1 MNQPSINITFSELG
15 VTAIERGQRGI
26 VAMILKSDET
36 TSQGG
41 FSFTKA
47 TEIPSTFDKDG
58 AEQIRLAFIGYDNPP
73 SKVVGFVLPATD
85 YAYTTATTTNGDN
98 PVTNGWYELV
108 GEEYALSTD
117 TIAKAGVTYYAENE
131 GEYTAVSDVNY
142 ATSPAASGFYE
153 IVSGEYALS
162 QDTYPVE
169 GKTYYS
175 RSSTKV
181 NVTDYTPAYGY
192 LATTKF
198 NYLVVPTASTD
209 GTTAS
214 IVAFI
219 KDMRADYNLVKA
231 VLPNANADHEA
242 IINVTTPQFIEGD
255 TIYTTEQYC
264 ARIAGIIAG
273 TGLTHSATFA
283 PLNELDDCTRLSRGD
298 ADDAADKGQF
308 VALWDGEKVK
318 MGRAIN
324 SLVTTSQGKGTQFQ
338 KIRIVDAMDMIGTD
352 IRKTCEDSYIGKYAN
367 TYSNKLSLI
376 AAIGGYFDGLV
387 LDTVIAGYDINID
400 IDANENYLKSR
411 GIDTSDMSDD
421 ELKRANT
428 GSHVF
433 LVATLSMVDAIE
445 DITLPIT
452 I

>member
-15 VTAIERGQRGI
+15 TTAIARGERGVI
-26 VAMILKSDET
+26 AMILKSDEE

-41 FSFTKA
+41 FSFSKA
-47 TEIPSTFDKDG
+47 SEVPSTFFKDG
-58 AEQIRLAFIGYDNPP
+58 AEQIRLAFVGYDNPP
-73 SKVVGFVLPATD
+73 SKVIGFVLPATN
-85 YAYTTATTTNGDN
+85 YTYTVATTTNGDN
-98 PVTNGWYELV
+98 PTSEGWYELV
-108 GEEYALSTD
+108 GEDYVLSTD
-117 TIAKAGVTYYAENE
+117 TIAKSGVTYYSENE
-131 GEYTAVSDVNY
+131 GTYEAVASVNY
-142 ATSPAASGFYE
+142 ATNPVASSLYE
-153 IVSGEYALS
+153 IVSGEYVAS
-162 QDTYPVE
+162 ADTYPVT
-169 GKTYYS
+169 GKTYYTQS
-175 RSSTKV
+175 GTRV
-181 NVTDYTPAYGY
+181 NVTDYTPAYEY
-192 LATTKF
+192 LSATKF
-198 NYLVVPTASTD
+198 NYLVVPTAATD
-209 GTTAS
+209 GTTSS
-214 IVAFI
+214 IVAFVREMRGDYKLI
-219 KDMRADYNLVKA
+219 KAILPNVNADY
-231 VLPNANADHEA
+231 EA

-264 ARIAGIIAG
+264 SRIAGIIAG

-283 PLNELDDCTRLSRGD
+283 PLNELDDCTHLSRT
-298 ADDAADKGQF
+298 AADSAANNGQF

-324 SLVTTSQGKGTQFQ
+324 SLVTTSQGKGEQFQ

-376 AAIGGYFDGLV
+376 AAISGYFDGLI
-387 LDTVIAGYDINID
+387 LDTIIADYDIAID

-411 GIDTSDMSDD
+411 GIDTSDMTDD